1 MVAKAISN
9 NTGSSNF
16 KIFPDAPTMSTAKQR
31 LNLQSKKNPVKV
43 IK

>member
-16 KIFPDAPTMSTAKQR
+16 KIFPNAPTMSIAKQR

>member
-16 KIFPDAPTMSTAKQR
+16 KIFPDAPAMSIAKQR